1 MIVYIIFYLIGY
13 DVWILPNLVFN
24 KRFTESL
31 SPIVGYYPRDDSK
44 LEILF
49 RICIVVSFITLIYF
63 SLTNPE
69 NVEIVWNMIKT
80 FINDIEKWGYDKLTE
95 IHV

>member
-1 MIVYIIFYLIGY
+1 M
-13 DVWILPNLVFN
+13 WILPNLVLN

-44 LEILF
+44 MEILF
-49 RICIVVSFITLIYF
+49 RICIVISFITLIYLSF
-63 SLTNPE
+63 TNPE
-69 NVEIVWNMIKT
+69 HVQIVWNMIKT